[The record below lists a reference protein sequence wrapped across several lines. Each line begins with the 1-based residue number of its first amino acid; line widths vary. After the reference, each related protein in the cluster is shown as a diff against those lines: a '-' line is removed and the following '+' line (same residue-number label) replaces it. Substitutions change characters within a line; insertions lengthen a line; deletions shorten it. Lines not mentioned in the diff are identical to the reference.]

1 MSEKRLR
8 NYTVDVRE
16 TRVFLDTIEVQA
28 SSAEEACELAVEE
41 FRCSWTDSVE
51 LDMAATVRSVREP

>member
-16 TRVFLDTIEVQA
+16 TRVFWDTIEVQA
-28 SSAEEACELAVEE
+28 SSAEEACELAVE
-41 FRCSWTDSVE
+41 
-51 LDMAATVRSVREP
+51 LQLPLLIEPLQTIAILRTEHLG